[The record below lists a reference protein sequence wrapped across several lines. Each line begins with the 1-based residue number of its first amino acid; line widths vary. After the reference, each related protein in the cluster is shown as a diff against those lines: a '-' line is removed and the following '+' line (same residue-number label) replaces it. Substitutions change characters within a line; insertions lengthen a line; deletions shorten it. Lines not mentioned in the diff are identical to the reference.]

1 MNQPH
6 YMPKKKQTE
15 QKKQRLDEVT
25 FSMTSICAK
34 IIQKLGFLG
43 EEKIHQ
49 PKVFSRGP

>member
-25 FSMTSICAK
+25 FSMTSICANNTK
-34 IIQKLGFLG
+34 IRLSG
-43 EEKIHQ
+43 
-49 PKVFSRGP
+49 